1 MTPEKPRGDFS
12 LSTLVGDCYQFE
24 FYEGIWSCVPGALEL
39 LFAVCI
45 GSNSLIGDALASC
58 GAELYGVNLS
68 LYYS

>member
-45 GSNSLIGDALASC
+45 GSNSLIGDALAS
-58 GAELYGVNLS
+58 
-68 LYYS
+68 